1 MRPVCWSQQPADDT
15 VVVAREPKDEALPAP
30 PEWAP
35 TESPGVFVA
44 QPLERWSP
52 RDLVV
57 GVARMVRST
66 GAAIVRGVA
75 TS

>member
-1 MRPVCWSQQPADDT
+1 MRPVCWSQPPGGDT
-15 VVVAREPKDEALPAP
+15 VVAPREFEDKTLPAP
-30 PEWAP
+30 PESAP
-35 TESPGVFVA
+35 IESPGVFVA

-52 RDLVV
+52 RDLVA
-57 GVARMVRST
+57 GVARLVRWT

>member
-15 VVVAREPKDEALPAP
+15 VVVARESKEAALPAP

-52 RDLVV
+52 RDLMV